1 MTTPVNETSAA
12 QPISPPAAHQ
22 TKDQPPSPTA
32 IPSKPVAPGPAI
44 PQSLFARLVEDISKA
59 SGLKRN
65 DVVARINKVQEK
77 LGTESIVAALAVAR
91 DNGVDIAKYL
101 KEAKEEIVKS

>member
-1 MTTPVNETSAA
+1 MGS
-12 QPISPPAAHQ
+12 SPSPAPPKPAVPAA
-22 TKDQPPSPTA
+22 
-32 IPSKPVAPGPAI
+32 

-65 DVVARINKVQEK
+65 DAVARINKVQEK
-77 LGTESIVAALAVAR
+77 LGTESLVAALAVAR
-91 DNGVDIAKYL
+91 ENGIDIAKYL